1 MKRLIVLASVSA
13 FLVALP
19 ASHLL
24 MGDGPAPKI
33 TICHLTAPV
42 NSGNADGTGVII
54 SVSRGHTG
62 HRQHGDCVAGGVRF
76 TDNGD
81 GTCSCRLRRPRR

>member
-1 MKRLIVLASVSA
+1 MKRLITLASVAA
-13 FLVALP
+13 FLVVLP

-24 MGDGPAPKI
+24 MGGGPTPKI
-33 TICHLTAPV
+33 TICHLTAPA

-54 SVSRGHTG
+54 SVSSTHARNGHSR
-62 HRQHGDCVAGGVRF
+62 HSDCVEGGPLF

-81 GTCSCRLRRPRR
+81 GTCSCRGRF